1 MWAVFAFLCLGSALI
16 GQEQFRAGRALED
29 FDIRADKI
37 NPAAQFF
44 STRALQRSTPHQISG
59 MPDREIPSCGTADV
73 SVFLCKRFPLDTRWR
88 L

>member
-44 STRALQRSTPHQISG
+44 STPEVHNTKSAACRTGRYQVA
-59 MPDREIPSCGTADV
+59 E
-73 SVFLCKRFPLDTRWR
+73 PLM
-88 L
+88 

>member
-44 STRALQRSTPHQISG
+44 STRALQRSTTPNQRHAG
-59 MPDREIPSCGTADV
+59 PG
-73 SVFLCKRFPLDTRWR
+73 DTKLRNR
-88 L
+88 

>member
-37 NPAAQFF
+37 NPAATVFQH
-44 STRALQRSTPHQISG
+44 SRPPEVHTAPNQRHAGPG
-59 MPDREIPSCGTADV
+59 
-73 SVFLCKRFPLDTRWR
+73 DTKLRNR
-88 L
+88 